1 MKKIHN
7 TVLFIVFLLSMYSVD
22 AQRVWNSLEKPS
34 IANNSILN
42 QCISN
47 TSIFVI
53 SVSDSAIP
61 TCNFYNGK
69 WKNITPSML
78 TKIHPFCDVEYDYK
92 GRILV
97 ATGIQGMGLLIYD
110 INNSWIELKA
120 GGTLDSIRAFTSL
133 ATNPKTGDIWA
144 TSKVDGDNEAAQTE
158 VYCFKNGV
166 AEQIFL
172 AEFGLNKVTAQDI
185 DFNEDASKLYV
196 LFNNSS
202 TGIIVFDPVKKLPV
216 KQIKIPYSAQFNA
229 TTCYGSNMYRSKVK
243 VLANGNLLHTYHDI
257 LPDNSDSV
265 INRGGLML
273 INPINDSIVRL
284 LDNTENIFTKPTN
297 NSSFLYSHKDTLI
310 RYHYGTYSSESIDLD
325 KEIPNLTSITAIDEM
340 NDRLWIG
347 TKSSGIFYT
356 GIPLSITNPHNVEND
371 KDMWPNP
378 VINPMP
384 ISMYYIGYTQDVIEI
399 FSIHGQSIIVPCTYS
414 SDNIVTIQTQQ
425 LMPGAYGIKM
435 PDNTCKTFIVSE

>member
-78 TKIHPFCDVEYDYK
+78 TKIHPYCDVEYDYK

-97 ATGIQGMGLLIYD
+97 ATGIQGMGILIYD

-284 LDNTENIFTKPTN
+284 LDNTENIISKPTN
-297 NSSFLYSHKDTLI
+297 NSSFLYSHQDTLI

-378 VINPMP
+378 VISPMP
-384 ISMYYIGYTQDVIEI
+384 ISMYYMGYTQDVIEI

-414 SDNIVTIQTQQ
+414 SDHIVTIQTQQ

>member
-7 TVLFIVFLLSMYSVD
+7 TVLYIVFLLSMYSVD

-97 ATGIQGMGLLIYD
+97 ATGIQGMGILIYD

-185 DFNEDASKLYV
+185 DFNEDATKVYV

-243 VLANGNLLHTYHDI
+243 VLDNGNLLHTYHDI

-284 LDNTENIFTKPTN
+284 LDNTENIISKPTN
-297 NSSFLYSHKDTLI
+297 NPSFLYSHKDTLI

-347 TKSSGIFYT
+347 TKASGIFYT
-356 GIPLSITNPHNVEND
+356 GIPLSITNPRNVEND

-384 ISMYYIGYTQDVIEI
+384 ISMYYMGYTQDVIEI
-399 FSIHGQSIIVPCTYS
+399 FSIHGQSIFVPCTYS